1 MSSKV
6 SAVISKGED
15 KAWNILRN
23 LRPEDVCRRASVQ
36 YDKTSSLYVV
46 RSLGM
51 DFNVFPSERRISS
64 TSGSGEL
71 FLERLEYFFSLSV
84 LWYLVSAKDVP
95 FTGKL
100 VKLED
105 MKDGRFFAG
114 GSHTLP
120 LPKLAS
126 KYGNDKEGFVM
137 KGKEF
142 DAEELDYG
150 DASIRLFA
158 FPRVPVVFILW
169 VGNEEF
175 PHQVNLLFDS
185 SCEAHTPI
193 DVTWSISMMST
204 LTLF

>member
-6 SAVISKGED
+6 SAAISKGED

-71 FLERLEYFFSLSV
+71 FLERLEYFFRLSV

-169 VGNEEF
+169 VGDEEF

-185 SCEAHTPI
+185 SCDEHTPI

-204 LTLF
+204 LALF